1 MISRMRGSSCCKT
14 SIWVHRRHAH
24 GRLPRGTCWKSG
36 EMLERRDG
44 RWARLPHADLQ
55 WRMGWGKECERL
67 CAGCATAGRNCRWR
81 LISVRSEEHT
91 SELQS
96 HSDLVCRLLL
106 EKKKNTSNMIL
117 DSLVIDVITM
127 CDDVDLSTSE
137 IDSLRDHGVNPRS
150 GMARV
155 HVTA

>member
-44 RWARLPHADLQ
+44 RWARLPHAD
-55 WRMGWGKECERL
+55 
-67 CAGCATAGRNCRWR
+67 
-81 LISVRSEEHT
+81 RSEEHT

-96 HSDLVCRLLL
+96 PCNLVCRLLL
-106 EKKKNTSNMIL
+106 EKKKTR
-117 DSLVIDVITM
+117 IT
-127 CDDVDLSTSE
+127 LSPLPPMHLATGSPPLE
-137 IDSLRDHGVNPRS
+137 HQIIFTR
-150 GMARV
+150 
-155 HVTA
+155 